1 MQEGDMSPDREPDNG
16 LLGDEEYFQ
25 KSKGEPKVFD
35 ANVLHEPMSVLP
47 TAEPLVYAPSHPVSD
62 AMQDMQNKRRGCVLV
77 SEDGT
82 SATRLIG
89 IFTERDVLRRIVGR
103 GRNPATLPL
112 REVITRDPE
121 CLPLEAT
128 VAWVLNKMALG
139 GFRHVPIVD
148 DGGRPAFVVSVR
160 DVVQFL
166 VDFFPRDVLNMP
178 PEFGAD
184 KTRAREGA

>member
-1 MQEGDMSPDREPDNG
+1 MGSDREPQNG
-16 LLGDEEYFQ
+16 VLGDEEYFERQ
-25 KSKGEPKVFD
+25 SKADKVFD
-35 ANVLHEPMSVLP
+35 AGVLHEPMSVLP
-47 TAEPLVYAPSHPVSD
+47 TAPPLVYAPSHAVSD
-62 AMQDMQNKRRGCVLV
+62 AMQDMQNKRRGVVLV
-77 SEDGT
+77 TEDGT
-82 SATRLIG
+82 SSTRLLG

-121 CLPLEAT
+121 CLPLEAP

-148 DGGRPAFVVSVR
+148 EAGRPAFVVSVR

-184 KTRAREGA
+184 KTRTREGA